1 MNVKTSTSFALKHAL
16 WEFKLNARNGEQILL
31 LVIIP
36 VIVYFALTRT
46 SFIGGASWNAQNA
59 LSVAV
64 TIATLAAGF
73 TSLAIATAFERRSG
87 TLLYMG
93 TTPVTRFELV
103 LGKSL
108 STFLLALVSSFAL
121 CVVALIT
128 GWQPTSKALLLIGVL
143 LVGTLSVSGYAF
155 LMAGTLRAE
164 AVLALANGIFV
175 LVLMFGGVI
184 FQYDGFGA
192 TLASLFPPR
201 ALLILNEWAVDVA
214 SPTDSPVWLS
224 AMVLISWGILGILLA
239 SKFFK
244 WR

>member
-1 MNVKTSTSFALKHAL
+1 MNAKTSINHAMKQAV
-16 WEFKLNARNGEQILL
+16 WEFKLNARNGEQLLL

-46 SFIGGASWNAQNA
+46 SFIGGASWDAQNA

-93 TTPVTRFELV
+93 TTPVTRLELV

-155 LMAGTLRAE
+155 LMAGTMRAE

-175 LVLMFGGVI
+175 VVLMFGGVI
-184 FQYDGFGA
+184 FQYNGIGA
-192 TLASLFPPR
+192 TIASLFPPR
-201 ALLILNEWAVDVA
+201 ALLILNEWAVRGA
-214 SPTDSPVWLS
+214 NPSETSVWIS
-224 AMVLISWGILGILLA
+224 AFVLVSWGVLGILLA

>member
-1 MNVKTSTSFALKHAL
+1 MSTKTSLNRAMKQAA
-16 WEFKLNARNGEQILL
+16 WEFKLNVRNGEQILL
-31 LVIIP
+31 LVVIP

-46 SFIGGASWNAQNA
+46 NFIGGASWDAQSA

-64 TIATLAAGF
+64 TIAMLAAGF

-93 TTPVTRFELV
+93 TTPVTRLELV
-103 LGKSL
+103 LGKSF
-108 STFLLALVSSFAL
+108 STFLLAMVSSFAL

-128 GWQPTSKALLLIGVL
+128 GWQPTSKTVLFVGVL

-155 LMAGTLRAE
+155 LMAGTMRAE

-175 LVLMFGGVI
+175 VVLMFGGVI
-184 FQYDGFGA
+184 FQYNGIGA
-192 TLASLFPPR
+192 TISSLFPPR
-201 ALLILNEWAVDVA
+201 ALLILSDWALGGTSA
-214 SPTDSPVWLS
+214 FDSPVWIS
-224 AMVLISWGILGILLA
+224 VIVLIAWGFLGNFLA

>member
-1 MNVKTSTSFALKHAL
+1 MNAKTSINHAMKQAV
-16 WEFKLNARNGEQILL
+16 WEFKLNARNGEQLLL

-46 SFIGGASWNAQNA
+46 SFIGGASWDAQNA

-93 TTPVTRFELV
+93 TTPVTRLELV

-128 GWQPTSKALLLIGVL
+128 GWQPTGKALLLVGVL

-155 LMAGTLRAE
+155 LMAGTMRAE

-175 LVLMFGGVI
+175 VVLMFGGVI
-184 FQYDGFGA
+184 FQYNGIGA
-192 TLASLFPPR
+192 TIASLFPPR
-201 ALLILNEWAVDVA
+201 ALLILNEWAVRGA
-214 SPTDSPVWLS
+214 NPSETSVWIS
-224 AMVLISWGILGILLA
+224 AFVLVSWGVLGILLA

>member
-1 MNVKTSTSFALKHAL
+1 MNAKTSINHAMKQAV
-16 WEFKLNARNGEQILL
+16 WEFKLNARNGEQLLL

-46 SFIGGASWNAQNA
+46 SFIGGASWDAQNA
-59 LSVAV
+59 LPVAV

-93 TTPVTRFELV
+93 TTPVTRLELV

-155 LMAGTLRAE
+155 LMAGTMRAE

-175 LVLMFGGVI
+175 VVLMFGGVI
-184 FQYDGFGA
+184 FQYNGIGA
-192 TLASLFPPR
+192 TIASLFPPR
-201 ALLILNEWAVDVA
+201 ALLILNEWAVRGA
-214 SPTDSPVWLS
+214 NPSETSVWIS
-224 AMVLISWGILGILLA
+224 AIVLISWGVLGILLA

>member
-1 MNVKTSTSFALKHAL
+1 MNAKTSINHAMKQAV
-16 WEFKLNARNGEQILL
+16 WEFKLNARNGEQLLL

-46 SFIGGASWNAQNA
+46 SFIGGASWDAQNA

-93 TTPVTRFELV
+93 TTPVTRLELV

-155 LMAGTLRAE
+155 LMAGTMRAE

-175 LVLMFGGVI
+175 VVLMFGAVI
-184 FQYDGFGA
+184 FQYNGIGA
-192 TLASLFPPR
+192 TIASLFPPR
-201 ALLILNEWAVDVA
+201 ALLILNEWAVRGA
-214 SPTDSPVWLS
+214 NPSETSVWIS
-224 AMVLISWGILGILLA
+224 AIVLISWGVLGILLA

>member
-1 MNVKTSTSFALKHAL
+1 MNAKTSINHAMKQAV
-16 WEFKLNARNGEQILL
+16 WEFKLNARNGEQLLL

-46 SFIGGASWNAQNA
+46 SFIGGASWDAQNA

-93 TTPVTRFELV
+93 TTPVTRLELV

-128 GWQPTSKALLLIGVL
+128 GWQPTGKALLLIGVL

-155 LMAGTLRAE
+155 LMAGTMRAE

-175 LVLMFGGVI
+175 VVLMFGGVI
-184 FQYDGFGA
+184 FQYNGIGA
-192 TLASLFPPR
+192 TIASLFPPR
-201 ALLILNEWAVDVA
+201 ALLILNEWAVRGA
-214 SPTDSPVWLS
+214 NPSETSVWIS
-224 AMVLISWGILGILLA
+224 AIVLISWGVLGILLA

>member
-1 MNVKTSTSFALKHAL
+1 MNAKTSINHAMKQAV
-16 WEFKLNARNGEQILL
+16 WEFKLNARNGEQLLL

-46 SFIGGASWNAQNA
+46 SFIGGASWDAQNA

-93 TTPVTRFELV
+93 TTPVTRLELV

-128 GWQPTSKALLLIGVL
+128 GWQPTGKALLLVGVL

-155 LMAGTLRAE
+155 LMAGTMRAE

-175 LVLMFGGVI
+175 VVLMFGGVI
-184 FQYDGFGA
+184 FQYNGIGA
-192 TLASLFPPR
+192 TIASLFPPR
-201 ALLILNEWAVDVA
+201 ALLILNEWAVRGA
-214 SPTDSPVWLS
+214 NPSETSVWIS
-224 AMVLISWGILGILLA
+224 AIVLISWGVLGILLA